1 MSYLVCHFGK
11 YKSVNVFGLQKH
23 NQRENKNYSNID
35 LDTSKSHLNYDL
47 INPTPINFR
56 NTINNLI
63 KEKRKSDKAIRKD
76 AVVYCECIISS
87 DQNFFK
93 NLSEDRQKLFFRESL
108 EFLGKKL
115 GKDNIIS
122 ANVHLDETTPHMH
135 VGFVPIH
142 GSSLSAKKVLNR
154 NFLRDIHDKMPKF
167 LKENGFDIERGKE
180 NAKIKHLETKD
191 FKRAYQSELN
201 NLENE
206 KIKLDKDIIFLENKR
221 DTLKMLLN
229 ASVSFENL
237 LEDINDI
244 EIGKTLLGAKITIK
258 NDDYI
263 KLKEK
268 FEFLTKENIKKDN
281 EILELKNSLEEKS
294 KYINSL
300 NKMYDSIGKTLDIR
314 NSEIFEIKENIS
326 REKAL
331 EIENIKIRYE
341 NKIEFYEEEVSNYKD
356 LYKSKFDEV
365 DFMKKF
371 IRHQGLYEE
380 YLEMIRIQERKEEA
394 KKLEEQKEKELK
406 MKIEERNKEER
417 NKSEF
422 LEFIS
427 EPKEKDFEMEM

>member
-237 LEDINDI
+237 LEDINDL

>member
-11 YKSVNVFGLQKH
+11 YKSGNVFGLQKH

-35 LDTSKSHLNYDL
+35 LEVSKSHLNYDL
-47 INPTPINFR
+47 INPKPINFR
-56 NTINNLI
+56 NTINSLI
-63 KEKRKSDKAIRKD
+63 KEKRKSDRAIRKD

-87 DQNFFK
+87 DQDFFN
-93 NLSEDRQKLFFRESL
+93 NLSEDKQKLFFRESL

-142 GSSLSAKKVLNR
+142 ETSLSAKKVLNR

-191 FKRAYQSELN
+191 FKRTYQSELN

-206 KIKLDKDIIFLENKR
+206 KIKLNEDIISLENKR
-221 DTLKMLLN
+221 NALKMLLN
-229 ASVSFENL
+229 DSVSSENL
-237 LEDINDI
+237 LKDINDL
-244 EIGKTLLGAKITIK
+244 GVRKTLIGAKITIK

-268 FEFLTKENIKKDN
+268 FELLTKENIKKDN
-281 EILELKNSLEEKS
+281 EILELKNSLAEKN

-300 NKMYDSIGKTLDIR
+300 NKMYDSINKTLDIR
-314 NSEIFEIKENIS
+314 NTEIFEIKEKVLE
-326 REKAL
+326 EKEL
-331 EIENIKIRYE
+331 EIKNIRIRYE
-341 NKIEFYEEEVSNYKD
+341 DKIESYEEEVSNYKS

-365 DFMKKF
+365 YFMQKF
-371 IRHQGLYEE
+371 IREYGLREE
-380 YLEMIRIQERKEEA
+380 FLDRVKIEERKIEA

-406 MKIEERNKEER
+406 IKLEEKNK
-417 NKSEF
+417 KDF
-422 LEFIS
+422 LERFNKH
-427 EPKEKDFEMEM
+427 KERDFEMEM

>member
-47 INPTPINFR
+47 INPNPINFR
-56 NTINNLI
+56 NTINSLI
-63 KEKRKSDKAIRKD
+63 KDKRKSDRAIRKD

-87 DQNFFK
+87 DQDFFN
-93 NLSEDRQKLFFRESL
+93 NLSEDKQKLFFRESL

-142 GSSLSAKKVLNR
+142 GTSLSAKKVLNR

-191 FKRAYQSELN
+191 FKRTYQSELN

-237 LEDINDI
+237 LEDINDL
-244 EIGKTLLGAKITIK
+244 EIGKTFLGAKITIK

-268 FEFLTKENIKKDN
+268 FEFLTKENLKKDN
-281 EILELKNSLEEKS
+281 EILELKNLLEEKN
-294 KYINSL
+294 KNINSL
-300 NKMYDSIGKTLDIR
+300 NKNYDSLNKTLDIR

-326 REKAL
+326 REKDL
-331 EIENIKIRYE
+331 EIENIKTRYE
-341 NKIEFYEEEVSNYKD
+341 NKIELYEEEVSNYKN

-371 IRHQGLYEE
+371 IRHYGLQEE
-380 YLEMIRIQERKEEA
+380 YLEMIRIQERKAEA
-394 KKLEEQKEKELK
+394 KKLKEQREKELNLK
-406 MKIEERNKEER
+406 SEEK

-422 LEFIS
+422 SESIS
-427 EPKEKDFEMEM
+427 KPKEKEFEMEM

>member
-56 NTINNLI
+56 NTINTLI

-206 KIKLDKDIIFLENKR
+206 KFKLDKDIIFLENKR
-221 DTLKMLLN
+221 DALKMLLN

-237 LEDINDI
+237 LEDINDL

-314 NSEIFEIKENIS
+314 NSEIFEVKENIS
-326 REKAL
+326 REKDL
-331 EIENIKIRYE
+331 EIKNIKTMYE

-371 IRHQGLYEE
+371 IRHHGLYEE

-406 MKIEERNKEER
+406 MKIEERNK
-417 NKSEF
+417 SEF

-427 EPKEKDFEMEM
+427 ESKEKDFEMEM

>member
-93 NLSEDRQKLFFRESL
+93 NLSEDKQKLFFRESL

-206 KIKLDKDIIFLENKR
+206 KFKLDKDIIFLENKR
-221 DTLKMLLN
+221 DALKILLN

-237 LEDINDI
+237 LEDINDL

-326 REKAL
+326 MEKAL
-331 EIENIKIRYE
+331 EIENIKTRYE

-371 IRHQGLYEE
+371 IRHHGLYEE
-380 YLEMIRIQERKEEA
+380 YLEMIRIQERKAEA

-406 MKIEERNKEER
+406 MKIEERNKEEQ

>member
-11 YKSVNVFGLQKH
+11 YKSSNVFGLQKH

-56 NTINNLI
+56 NTINSLI

-142 GSSLSAKKVLNR
+142 GTSLSAKKVLNR

-191 FKRAYQSELN
+191 FKKAYQLELN
-201 NLENE
+201 NLEN
-206 KIKLDKDIIFLENKR
+206 KKFKLDKDIIFLENKR
-221 DTLKMLLN
+221 DALKMLLN

-237 LEDINDI
+237 LEDINDL
-244 EIGKTLLGAKITIK
+244 EIGKTFLGAKITIK

-300 NKMYDSIGKTLDIR
+300 NKMYDSIDKTLDIR

-326 REKAL
+326 REKDL
-331 EIENIKIRYE
+331 EIKNIKTRYE

-371 IRHQGLYEE
+371 IRHYGLYEE
-380 YLEMIRIQERKEEA
+380 YLEMIRIQERKAEA

-406 MKIEERNKEER
+406 MKIEER